1 MGTIVNGAAI
11 VLGSL
16 IGLLIR
22 RGVPERMESACMK
35 MLGLSVFIIGMNGVI
50 VSMISVGED
59 GALHDSGSL
68 LLIASLV
75 IGTVVGEAL
84 RLEERLNQGGKKI
97 EQRFGKEGFAKGF
110 INGALIYCVGAMAIV
125 GALNDGLYGDSSTL
139 FVKAMLDGIC
149 SVILASTLGY
159 GVLFSAIP
167 VMIYQGSI
175 TLFAGA
181 LSPFMSGELRG
192 DICMVGYAIVTCIG
206 VNFLEFTN
214 IKTANLLPAL
224 VVPILYRTV
233 PPLVTGLLPA

>member
-1 MGTIVNGAAI
+1 MGTIVNGTAI

-167 VMIYQGSI
+167 VMIYQGTS
-175 TLFAGA
+175 AWWGM
-181 LSPFMSGELRG
+181 P
-192 DICMVGYAIVTCIG
+192 
-206 VNFLEFTN
+206 
-214 IKTANLLPAL
+214 LLPAL
-224 VVPILYRTV
+224 GSTSWSSPTSKRPICCLHWWC
-233 PPLVTGLLPA
+233 PSCIEPCLLW